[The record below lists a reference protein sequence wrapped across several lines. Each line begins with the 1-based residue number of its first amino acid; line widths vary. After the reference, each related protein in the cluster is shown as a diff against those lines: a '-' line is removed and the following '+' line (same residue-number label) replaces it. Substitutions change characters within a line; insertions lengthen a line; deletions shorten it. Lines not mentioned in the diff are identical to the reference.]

1 MLTGTSRLERCSDR
15 LNPYAGEQLWEDFA
29 NHEQR
34 SKALSIFL
42 KKQES
47 DPEVGDWKS
56 NDDALDHQFQ
66 SDIDAVKTFNDKI
79 SEFYRFPKPIRGRTL
94 KPLSLVDSRIY
105 QSRFTKELLEA
116 VEKSLEEEAA
126 ESNAEISSIEDIED
140 DTAREQ
146 ARKDHEYALK
156 GIKEEYTLLKEAKS
170 TLAEFED

>member
-1 MLTGTSRLERCSDR
+1 
-15 LNPYAGEQLWEDFA
+15 
-29 NHEQR
+29 
-34 SKALSIFL
+34 
-42 KKQES
+42 
-47 DPEVGDWKS
+47 
-56 NDDALDHQFQ
+56 
-66 SDIDAVKTFNDKI
+66 
-79 SEFYRFPKPIRGRTL
+79 
-94 KPLSLVDSRIY
+94 
-105 QSRFTKELLEA
+105 LLEA